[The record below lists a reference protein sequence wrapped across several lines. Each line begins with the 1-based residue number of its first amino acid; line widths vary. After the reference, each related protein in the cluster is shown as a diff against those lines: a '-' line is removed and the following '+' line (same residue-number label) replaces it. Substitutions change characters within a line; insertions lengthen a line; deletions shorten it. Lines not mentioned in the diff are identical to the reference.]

1 MSRSSVHALGNKK
14 RRTMEDPF
22 IATDIAI
29 IVKSVLFTNTQL
41 DKKKAVQGV
50 ELAVDKLA
58 GCVGNW

>member
-1 MSRSSVHALGNKK
+1 
-14 RRTMEDPF
+14 MEDPF
-22 IATDIAI
+22 SATDIAI

-41 DKKKAVQGV
+41 DKKQAVQGV